1 MAEMAPAAFV
11 SKMAGEY
18 AKHMKAE
25 RQMKDPDTVQVAPVG
40 FHAPGAS
47 PVSIMPGIL
56 QDEPAAP
63 VLKPMQD
70 GEENR

>member
-1 MAEMAPAAFV
+1 
-11 SKMAGEY
+11 MAGEY

-25 RQMKDPDTVQVAPVG
+25 RQMKDPDAVQVAPAG
-40 FHAPGAS
+40 FHAPGVS
-47 PVSIMPGIL
+47 PISILTDPV
-56 QDEPAAP
+56 DEPAAP